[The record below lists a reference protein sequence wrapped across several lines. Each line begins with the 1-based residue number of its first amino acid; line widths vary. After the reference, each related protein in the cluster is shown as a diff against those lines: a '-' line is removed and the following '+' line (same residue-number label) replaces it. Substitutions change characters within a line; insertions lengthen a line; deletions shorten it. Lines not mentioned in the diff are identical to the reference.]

1 MRGRVIHT
9 GGTVGRFAR
18 AGVRLAAAVAAAA
31 ALLATTTPTPAAPA
45 APTPAPTWKQAPPV
59 PAGFHW
65 GVSTSGFQS
74 EGYAPDSNWSR
85 HASTRLLVS
94 DPYRDAVDFRHRYR
108 DDIALAASM
117 GVNTFRFSVEWA
129 RLEPH
134 PGEVDEAELAYYDDV
149 VATVRAAGMT
159 PMITLD
165 HWVYPGWVVD
175 RGGWA
180 NPDAGAWWLE
190 HARRVVSRYA
200 GQGVL
205 WITFNEPT
213 YYVLIDAIHGLKS
226 YSQVQAMRAALADTH
241 RKAYDL
247 IHDLD
252 PAALVTSN
260 LAYTP
265 PPLPDGDD
273 AFMDQ
278 VRDKLDYLGI
288 DYYWALSLDN
298 LTGLASVAGQFT
310 IRPSPD
316 GIYDAL
322 VTYSRRF
329 PGLPLF
335 VVENGMATDD
345 GAPRPY
351 DYTRADY
358 IRDHVYWI
366 QRAMADDVPV
376 IGYSYWSLFDN
387 YEWGS
392 YRSRFGLYR
401 VDVLADPTLERKE
414 TDGVAAYREVIASG
428 GVSPGFAPRM
438 RPMFCSFAN
447 LAGTCTPARLLGLP
461 S

>member
-1 MRGRVIHT
+1 MGRFGRV
-9 GGTVGRFAR
+9 GAR
-18 AGVRLAAAVAAAA
+18 VAAVVATVV
-31 ALLATTTPTPAAPA
+31 ALLALSTPLPPAPA
-45 APTPAPTWKQAPPV
+45 GQTPEWKPVPPV

-65 GVSTSGFQS
+65 GVSMSGFQS

-85 HASTRLLVS
+85 YADTGFLVS
-94 DPYRDAVDFRHRYR
+94 DPYVNSVDFRHRYPE
-108 DDIALAASM
+108 DIGLAAAM

-129 RLEPH
+129 RVEPR
-134 PGEVDEAELAYYDDV
+134 PGEVDATELAYYDDV
-149 VATVRAAGMT
+149 VARVRAAGMT

-180 NPDAGAWWLE
+180 DPDTGTWWLE
-190 HARRVVSRYA
+190 HARRVVGRYA

-213 YYVLIDAIHGLKS
+213 YYLLIDALHGLKTS
-226 YSQVQAMRAALADTH
+226 AQTQAMRAALVDTH

-247 IHDLD
+247 IHALD
-252 PAALVTSN
+252 PGALVTSN

-265 PPLPDGDD
+265 PPLPQGDEL
-273 AFMDQ
+273 FLGQ

-298 LTGLASVAGQFT
+298 LTGILSVVGQWT
-310 IRPSPD
+310 VRPSPD

-366 QRAMADDVPV
+366 QRAMADGVGV
-376 IGYSYWSLFDN
+376 IGYSYWSLADN

-401 VDVLADPTLERKE
+401 VDVLRDPTLERRPTE
-414 TDGVAAYREVIASG
+414 GVAAYRGVIADSG
-428 GVSPGFAPRM
+428 VGPGFAPKM
-438 RPMFCSFAN
+438 RPAFCSFAN
-447 LAGTCTPARLLGLP
+447 LPGTCTLARLLGLP
-461 S
+461 T